1 MCIFASSV
9 VKVAKTQILVVSLL
23 DGRQMT
29 VYSNLAVS
37 RKPKN
42 AMILPVP
49 VGRVEF
55 VNLQDKPDVFKECEK
70 LFPQPA
76 VALGGGWG
84 SGASFGFSTKGVL
97 PTERVGAYV
106 CSLVP
111 TLEDFSRID
120 ASVFTLPPTTE
131 ELLTKNY
138 PNGYSFVVCQFDKV
152 VSDQPIAYVHEK
164 RADGSLFIPTFHG
177 HENES
182 FHETTGFQFDQTEG
196 HFVYAGGTPNFN
208 EGFDPRPNV
217 STNKRGNNDNSNV
230 VVHEGITCDICRKKP
245 LTGTRYKCMNCADFD
260 ACEGCR
266 RKHDPTH
273 VFAEFTQEVDDNSH
287 LWRIP
292 VWEKSVYKN
301 APKLEMYDHTIFILN
316 GVLEQKGGLFSSLES
331 KMIQFEHYDL
341 SSLFAK
347 LGYQTRLVSIQ
358 KLKINGM
365 FPNMDYSAREIAMK

>member
-70 LFPQPA
+70 LFPQPEMLA
-76 VALGGGWG
+76 TGDLSFGF
-84 SGASFGFSTKGVL
+84 GAGFSTKGVL

-177 HENES
+177 HEEPEG
-182 FHETTGFQFDQTEG
+182 FQETTGFLLDDDD
-196 HFVYAGGTPNFN
+196 
-208 EGFDPRPNV
+208 GFLPLSGKPRF
-217 STNKRGNNDNSNV
+217 SSGKRGNNDNSNVV

-273 VFAEFTQEVDDNSH
+273 VFAEFTQEVDNSSR
-287 LWRIP
+287 LWRAP

-316 GVLEQKGGLFSSLES
+316 GVLEQKEGQYSSLES

-341 SSLFAK
+341 TSLFDK

-365 FPNMDYSAREIAMK
+365 FPNMDYSAREITMK